1 EMTGSDEIVY
11 MPVAELTA
19 RYRDRS
25 LSPREVAAAVL
36 ARIDA
41 HNEAVNAFRF
51 VDRVG
56 AIAAAEASEARYLK
70 GAPLGPLDGVP
81 ASVKDH
87 NLVTWNT
94 DIELYIL
101 WDGEQD
107 STVATLKTQR
117 QLIMDEVNKFRK
129 LNATA
134 GVLKALV
141 VSGGDVEPF
150 VSPDGAT
157 FWRQVLVCE
166 TQEDEEFTRSE

>member
-1 EMTGSDEIVY
+1 MSYVTVEDALATLLKTITDFDSANVSQGDWRILGHGKAKAVVL
-11 MPVAELTA
+11 MPGPFA
-19 RYRDRS
+19 REPSTVR
-25 LSPREVAAAVL
+25 
-36 ARIDA
+36 
-41 HNEAVNAFRF
+41 
-51 VDRVG
+51 
-56 AIAAAEASEARYLK
+56 
-70 GAPLGPLDGVP
+70 
-81 ASVKDH
+81 DH

-94 DIELYIL
+94 DIELFIL

-107 STVATLKTQR
+107 STVAALKTQR

>member
-1 EMTGSDEIVY
+1 MSYSTIEAALSTLIQTIADFDGDNVSQGDWRILGHGKAKAVVL
-11 MPVAELTA
+11 MPGPFA
-19 RYRDRS
+19 R
-25 LSPREVAAAVL
+25 
-36 ARIDA
+36 
-41 HNEAVNAFRF
+41 
-51 VDRVG
+51 
-56 AIAAAEASEARYLK
+56 
-70 GAPLGPLDGVP
+70 VP
-81 ASVKDH
+81 ASIKDH

-94 DIELYIL
+94 DIELFIL

-129 LNATA
+129 LNATS

-150 VSPDGAT
+150 VSADGAT